1 MSDCSL
7 RKYQDVNKWW
17 RAKWIAGNG
26 KILAKTT
33 RKYKT
38 KKALVEDLT
47 TTISITAEIYKDK
60 SKDYRW
66 RWPAKATGRSIIVS
80 SEGYR
85 GKSDC
90 AQGSELAL
98 DETVA
103 QSFFLMEKS
112 MIDKAEQALQS

>member
-17 RAKWIAGNG
+17 RAKWIASNG

-38 KKALVEDLT
+38 KKDLVSDLS
-47 TTISITAEIYKDK
+47 TTIPYTVTAEIYKDK

-85 GKSDC
+85 GKNDC
-90 AQGSELAL
+90 AQGSEIAL
-98 DETVA
+98 DETVT
-103 QSFFLMEKS
+103 QSYFLIGK
-112 MIDKAEQALQS
+112 IYDR